1 MTSLVGGFILFF
13 GLHCM
18 PDIGQLRQSLFDKL
32 GEKSYM
38 AFYAIVSLVGLV
50 LFIRG
55 LSALPAQSLWQ
66 PFDGSWQLSLVL
78 MWFSLYCMVS
88 MFLPSSVHRIT
99 RHPML
104 LGVLFWSLAHLVSN
118 GQLKD
123 LALFGSFALLA
134 AYKIPALNKRKPGEK
149 SGGPKIAQELITIG
163 LTAVLFIASLYAHP
177 WIAGVPLIN

>member
-1 MTSLVGGFILFF
+1 MTSLICGFILFF

-18 PDIGQLRQSLFDKL
+18 PDIGNSRQKLFDKF
-32 GEKSYM
+32 GEKAYM
-38 AFYAIVSLVGLV
+38 ALYSLVSLAGLV

-55 LSALPAQSLWQ
+55 LSAIPAQQLWQ

-78 MWFSLYCMVS
+78 MWFSLYCMTS

-123 LALFGSFALLA
+123 LVLFGSFLILA
-134 AYKIPALNKRKPGEK
+134 AYKIPALNKRKPGDK
-149 SGGPKIAQELITIG
+149 AGAPGLGKELVAVGITA
-163 LTAVLFIASLYAHP
+163 AVFIAVLYAHT
-177 WIAGVPLIN
+177 WIAGVPLIS